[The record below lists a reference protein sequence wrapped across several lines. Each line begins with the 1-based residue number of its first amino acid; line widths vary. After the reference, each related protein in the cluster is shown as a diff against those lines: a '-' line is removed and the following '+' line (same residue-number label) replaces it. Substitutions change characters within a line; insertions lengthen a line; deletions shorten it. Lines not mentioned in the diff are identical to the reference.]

1 MANEITVRYNVGSD
15 EFIREVD
22 TTFRRVNE
30 ITRMNND
37 EQIRLMQNVYENLS
51 RVLENYVSRVKM
63 TYDVMSDIFK
73 NTWDI
78 SSADATKYFDEVGQ
92 KMDRMI
98 DNMKNLSDKEVAITK
113 DTVRQKIEAFK
124 DETTQHNSE
133 VKKRSDFRLSES
145 IKTAGAN
152 VQGFVS
158 GTGAFEGST
167 ISTLM
172 GMGTSAITAPAA
184 LMSTAPRPDVTVKEL
199 ANVVQGGLGLM
210 IKAMKDVDNMKRQLM
225 LSYGGMGT
233 DIKSIYGGE
242 LSMMDENSVLSG
254 LQKTHT
260 RFAGTLEFTEQAQLQ
275 LMQQFMG
282 SRVMGKGTDYSDV
295 GTDATLLGRARNMPS
310 SEVANFFIELRQK
323 LDEPIENLTGRF
335 FQLDNISK
343 DLGLNLR
350 QVISDYQT
358 MMVAN
363 QKMGFSQEEVMGLY
377 KDFGEELK
385 KGTISASQL
394 SEYMRGIANLGTD
407 QSVGVAALLTQNPE
421 QMLANFQGNQGNAQ
435 RIIDLLSTAQQQGGD
450 LDATQILRMIN
461 NPDADFSKSPFL
473 QQLMEKYGFS
483 QEELG
488 GLNPEVERMIRAQS
502 LTMAQQNG
510 QGPGAGRTI
519 YEKLMGLM
527 GMQLPGNL
535 YESGLMEQG
544 IGKVGTTT
552 GVMGLKQA
560 GIEGRGLMES
570 TAKNLEDI
578 SPFLVQFERTIDIMM
593 RRYAANTEEV
603 WKKNKDQDDRFKKVF
618 EQLKTDIEASTID
631 LGNLIGV
638 DFRGSVEKFDSTIDK
653 FGKIMKDIQLGTVV
667 GGPIGGVLGG
677 LLSLLSNNNNEGEAN
692 RGIGPT
698 LQKVLWEMNNATK
711 KSG

>member
-1 MANEITVRYNVGSD
+1 MANEITVKYNVGSD

-98 DNMKNLSDKEVAITK
+98 DNMKNLSDKEIAITK
-113 DTVRQKIEAFK
+113 DTVRQKIESFK
-124 DETTQHNSE
+124 DETVQYDAE
-133 VKKRSDFRLSES
+133 VQKRSKLAES
-145 IKTAGAN
+145 IKGVGGS

-260 RFAGTLEFTEQAQLQ
+260 RFAGTPEFTEQAQLQ

-407 QSVGVAALLTQNPE
+407 QSVGVSALLTQNPE
-421 QMLANFQGNQGNAQ
+421 QMLANFQGNKGNAQ

-461 NPDADFSKSPFL
+461 NPDADFSQDPFFN
-473 QQLMEKYGFS
+473 QLMEKYGFS

-544 IGKVGTTT
+544 ISGVGTTS

-560 GIEGRGLMES
+560 GIEGRGLMDD
-570 TAKNLEDI
+570 TAKNLQDI
-578 SPFLVQFERTIDIMM
+578 SPFLVQFERTIDVIM
-593 RRYAANTEEV
+593 RRHAANTEEV

-618 EQLKTDIEASTID
+618 SQLRTDIEQSTIE
-631 LGNLIGV
+631 LGDVVGI
-638 DFRGSVEKFDSTIDK
+638 DFRGSVEKFDSTVDK
-653 FGKIMKDIQLGTVV
+653 FAKIMEDIQLGTVIGGPV
-667 GGPIGGVLGG
+667 GGIIGGLYG
-677 LLSLLSNNNNEGEAN
+677 LLSNNNDGESN
-692 RGIGPT
+692 RAINPT
-698 LQKVLWEMNNATK
+698 MQKVLWEMKNAIK
-711 KSG
+711 K